1 MIKPNGCN
9 ERALTPLPGPR
20 AETKVDM
27 GDVVFYRTIAR
38 SAGNGHGNGRD
49 INFSVDGNYPL
60 SSLCSGKLRT
70 YGASSR
76 VDMSLTPSQTLPF
89 EAYKRLVESF
99 SAPMSVR
106 DCKAPI
112 SSDTPEAITHDGSI
126 VQVRPGIAN
135 ISCRGTAR
143 QCLQQFHQV

>member
-1 MIKPNGCN
+1 M
-9 ERALTPLPGPR
+9 
-20 AETKVDM
+20 DM

-49 INFSVDGNYPL
+49 IDFSVDGNDPL
-60 SSLCSGKLRT
+60 SSPCSGKLRT